1 MTLAVGSQKARGG
14 WPRMTKYAIL
24 LVLAALAGG
33 GWWFYHR
40 LGQARWQ
47 IDELIEN
54 DHRFSATEAR
64 DAWERAVRQMGL
76 AYYALPAEK
85 KAQPYWR
92 LCAKFLA
99 EGDYSRSFEM
109 FRRAYDLAPEP
120 SLHLGAYLAALAK
133 EADWLRVLI
142 AQPPAACSPEDL
154 RYFRAC
160 LAWAAETP
168 AAVLAVSEEPV
179 QAAPKDEARPPRGLL
194 WLRFMRARAL
204 MEMGRNTSAFDI
216 LDNQVGPHLKI
227 MTNDPRVAINFATVV
242 VQAGEKC
249 GEYRQALVCALLAA
263 DFLDRVEDKS
273 WDGTRRELR
282 ESIAR
287 LKERLGSASE
297 TANPVSVRPSA
308 PARE

>member
-1 MTLAVGSQKARGG
+1 
-14 WPRMTKYAIL
+14 
-24 LVLAALAGG
+24 
-33 GWWFYHR
+33 
-40 LGQARWQ
+40 
-47 IDELIEN
+47 
-54 DHRFSATEAR
+54 
-64 DAWERAVRQMGL
+64 MGL